1 MTRIKKNRK
10 VYCGIFIIVLLLMC
24 IVLIVMRYRKYN
36 PYLIE
41 QRIYAIESSITARE
55 LEQMGYIDISD
66 ILQTENKEITKFLYR
81 AERKQNAIL
90 YTFQMENEELYVRV
104 FYSNP
109 KLNEIISLRYF
120 PKTQVALGPELRY
133 SNTAKK
139 LESDN
144 MVTIILVN
152 VLNSFL
158 PMNEQILQDEVLYS
172 YYLDK

>member
-10 VYCGIFIIVLLLMC
+10 VYCGILITVLVLLS
-24 IVLIVMRYRKYN
+24 IVFIVMRYRKYN
-36 PYLIE
+36 PYLIQ
-41 QRIYAIESSITARE
+41 QRVFAMESSITARE
-55 LEQMGYIDISD
+55 LEQMGYIDITD

-109 KLNEIISLRYF
+109 KLNKIISLRYY
-120 PKTQVALGPELRY
+120 PKKQGVLAPDLRY